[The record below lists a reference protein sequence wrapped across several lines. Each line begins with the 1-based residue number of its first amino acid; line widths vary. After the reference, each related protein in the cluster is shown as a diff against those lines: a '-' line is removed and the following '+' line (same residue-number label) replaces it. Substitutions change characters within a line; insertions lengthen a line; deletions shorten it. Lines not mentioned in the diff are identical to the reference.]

1 MAEGQLA
8 VKDEAMARQWVAK
21 ANALNPRAKELND
34 RVGNLLK
41 QIAEDS
47 EGELVTKL
55 VEWGNKC
62 LQFAQKILEGCKKIA
77 DGISQVINVVKDAVG
92 NVVSFIGKVIGLG

>member
-1 MAEGQLA
+1 MADGQLT
-8 VKDEAMARQWVAK
+8 VKDQATAEQWIAK
-21 ANALNPRAKELND
+21 ARALNERTKELND
-34 RVGNLLK
+34 RVGSLLK

-62 LQFAQKILEGCKKIA
+62 LQFAMNILEGCKKIA
-77 DGISQVINVVKDAVG
+77 DGIHEVINTVKDMVS
-92 NVVSFIGKVIGLG
+92 NVVGFIGKVISLG

>member
-1 MAEGQLA
+1 MAGGQLT
-8 VKDEAMARQWVAK
+8 VKDQATAEQWVAK
-21 ANALNPRAKELND
+21 ATALNERAKELND

-62 LQFAQKILEGCKKIA
+62 LEFAQKILEGCKKIA
-77 DGISQVINVVKDAVG
+77 DGIHEVISLVKDAVD
-92 NVVSFIGKVIGLG
+92 NVVGFIGKVISLG